1 MFYKVLFLLTCYN
14 LYRSIRSFVRENAVV
29 KDGKVAEISVGAYI
43 SAGMTVLFYVMVL
56 AICSIPSILFWKE
69 YMIWNP

>member
-14 LYRSIRSFVRENAVV
+14 LYRSVRGFVHENAVV
-29 KDGKVAEISVGAYI
+29 KDGGYAEIPTRAYI

-56 AICSIPSILFWKE
+56 AICLIPSILF
-69 YMIWNP
+69 

>member
-14 LYRSIRSFVRENAVV
+14 LYRSVRSFVRESAVV
-29 KDGKVAEISVGAYI
+29 KDGEFAEISTGAYI

-56 AICSIPSILFWKE
+56 AICLIPSILF
-69 YMIWNP
+69 

>member
-14 LYRSIRSFVRENAVV
+14 LYRSVRSFVRENAVV
-29 KDGKVAEISVGAYI
+29 KNGEYAEISTGAYI

-56 AICSIPSILFWKE
+56 AICLIPSILF
-69 YMIWNP
+69 

>member
-14 LYRSIRSFVRENAVV
+14 LYRSVRGFVRENAVV
-29 KDGKVAEISVGAYI
+29 KNGESVEISTGAYI

-56 AICSIPSILFWKE
+56 AICFIPSILF
-69 YMIWNP
+69 